1 MKKICIYGKGGIG
14 KSTVVSNVAAALAS
28 VGLKVAVVGCD
39 PKADSTR
46 NLTKTKTDTVL
57 NCIMRGEEHFYARG
71 FMDVLCIESGGPEPG
86 TGCAGRGIV
95 AALTAIR
102 EKDFLA
108 DRDVVLF
115 DVLGDVVC
123 GGFSAP
129 MREKVADQVYLVTTD
144 DYMALYAAN
153 NICKGICKYA
163 AFGDIRLSG
172 VIRNGR
178 SSVSEMGAAEA
189 FAEAIGSNIIGSI
202 PMDRAVSLAEIQRKT
217 VIEAF
222 PDSAIADAFRN
233 LAQAMMSTDGGVIP
247 APLSED
253 ALENLYLESARKREA
268 AYDCEGSVS

>member
-28 VGLKVAVVGCD
+28 TGLKVAVVGCD

-46 NLTKTKTDTVL
+46 NLTPKRADTVL
-57 NCIMRGEEHFYARG
+57 DCIMRGEEQVFVKGYK
-71 FMDVLCIESGGPEPG
+71 DVLCIESGGPEPG

-95 AALTAIR
+95 SALTAIR
-102 EKDFLA
+102 EKNLLA

-129 MREKVADQVYLVTTD
+129 MREQVADQVYLVTTD

-178 SSVSEMGAAEA
+178 SSVSEIGIAEA
-189 FAEAIGSNIIGSI
+189 FANTIGSKIVGNI
-202 PMDRAVSLAEIQRKT
+202 PMDRAVSLAEVQRKT

-222 PDSAIADAFRN
+222 PESEIAVAFKGLADAILEN
-233 LAQAMMSTDGGVIP
+233 EGGVVP
-247 APLSED
+247 TPLAED
-253 ALENLYLESARKREA
+253 ELETLYREHLQKIEA
-268 AYDCEGSVS
+268 EKGGLA

>member
-1 MKKICIYGKGGIG
+1 MKRICIYGKGGIG

-28 VGLKVAVVGCD
+28 TGLKVAVVGCD

-46 NLTKTKTDTVL
+46 NLTPKRAETVL
-57 NCIMRGEEHFYARG
+57 DCIMRGEEQIFVKGY
-71 FMDVLCIESGGPEPG
+71 MDVLCVESGRPEPG

-95 AALTAIR
+95 SALTVIR
-102 EKDFLA
+102 EKNLLT

-129 MREKVADQVYLVTTD
+129 MREQVADQVYLVTTD

-163 AFGDIRLSG
+163 VFGDIRLSG

-178 SSVSEMGAAEA
+178 SSVSEMGVAED
-189 FAEAIGSNIIGSI
+189 FANTIGSKVIGNI
-202 PMDRAVSLAEIQRKT
+202 PMDRAVSLAEVQRKT
-217 VIEAF
+217 VIEAY
-222 PDSAIADAFRN
+222 PDSEIADAFRK
-233 LAQAMMSTDGGVIP
+233 LADAILKNEGGVIP
-247 APLSED
+247 TPLTED
-253 ALENLYLESARKREA
+253 KLEAMYRNHIQRNEKQRRNGGVA
-268 AYDCEGSVS
+268 

>member
-14 KSTVVSNVAAALAS
+14 KSTVVSNVAAALACT
-28 VGLKVAVVGCD
+28 GLKVAVVGCD

-46 NLTKTKTDTVL
+46 NLTKTRTETVL
-57 NCIMRGEEHFYARG
+57 NCVMRGEERFYAYG
-71 FMDVLCIESGGPEPG
+71 FKDVLCIESGGPEPG

-95 AALTAIR
+95 SALTAIR
-102 EKDFLA
+102 EKNLLA

-129 MREKVADQVYLVTTD
+129 MREQVADQVYLVTTD

-163 AFGDIRLSG
+163 AYGDIRLSG

-189 FAEAIGSNIIGSI
+189 FAAAIGSEVIGSI
-202 PMDRAVSLAEIQRKT
+202 PMDRAVSLAEIRRQT
-217 VIEAF
+217 VIESY
-222 PDSAIADAFRN
+222 PDSPIAQAFRD
-233 LAQAMMSTDGGVIP
+233 LAQAILQKEGGIVP
-247 APLSED
+247 NPLSED
-253 ALENLYLESARKREA
+253 ALEGLYLESIQKRQAEQS
-268 AYDCEGSVS
+268 GKGGR

>member
-14 KSTVVSNVAAALAS
+14 KSTVVSNVAATLAS
-28 VGLKVAVVGCD
+28 TGLKVAVVGCD

-46 NLTKTKTDTVL
+46 NLTKAKAETVL
-57 NCIMRGEEHFYARG
+57 SCIMRGEEQLAVKG
-71 FMDVLCIESGGPEPG
+71 FRDVLCIESGGPEPG

-95 AALTAIR
+95 SALTAIR
-102 EKDFLA
+102 EKDLLA
-108 DRDVVLF
+108 DRDVVLY

-129 MREKVADQVYLVTTD
+129 MREQVADQVYLVTTD

-178 SSVSEMGAAEA
+178 SSVSEMGFAEA
-189 FAEAIGSNIIGSI
+189 FAKVIGSQVIGNI

-222 PDSAIADAFRN
+222 PDSSVAAAFRELADAM
-233 LAQAMMSTDGGVIP
+233 LKKEGGVVP
-247 APLSED
+247 TPLAED
-253 ALENLYLESARKREA
+253 ALEALYLDHTRRNDEENRK
-268 AYDCEGSVS
+268 EGLK